1 MKKLYR
7 IILLLL
13 IFSFLT
19 TYSPKEINVLPNK
32 SFFFKIENIEIINN
46 YLISTNTI
54 DEKMN
59 KIYGKNILF
68 IKRKDIQSLLSSI
81 DFLKK
86 IEVRKKYPD
95 TIIIKVYET
104 KLVAVLFK
112 KDQKYL
118 LDSSSNLIPFNTND
132 LLKKLP
138 SVFGE
143 GAEKNFINFFKKLE
157 KNNFATKRIKNFY
170 YFQIGRWDIQ
180 LLNDQKIKLPSN
192 KTTEAI
198 QQIIELLDRE
208 DFKKYKVIDLRIN
221 DKIIVE

>member
-132 LLKKLP
+132 LLKNLP

-180 LLNDQKIKLPSN
+180 LLNNQKIKLPSN

-208 DFKKYKVIDLRIN
+208 DFKKYKVIDLRIK

>member
-1 MKKLYR
+1 MKKLYK

-19 TYSPKEINVLPNK
+19 TYSPKEINVLSNK
-32 SFFFKIENIEIINN
+32 SFFFKIENIEITNN
-46 YLISTNTI
+46 YLISANTI

-104 KLVAVLFK
+104 KPVAILYK

-118 LDSSSNLIPFNTND
+118 LDSSSNLISFNTNT
-132 LLKKLP
+132 LLKNLP

-143 GAEKNFINFFKKLE
+143 GAENNFINFFKKLE
-157 KNNFATKRIKNFY
+157 NNNFATKRIKNFY

-192 KTTEAI
+192 KTTKAI

-208 DFKKYKVIDLRIN
+208 DFKKYNVIDLRIN